1 MRRFHALPDA
11 IKTFY
16 HALTPNICRVCGE
29 LFNAFWGRGEKTM
42 RKLVIAMAAG
52 AALTPCVALADAR
65 EDVIA
70 GVTRCAALSDD
81 RQWLDCYY
89 GAAQPLRAQLGLSP
103 APQAQIKLLESQP
116 RAGAALPGTI
126 TRAAVRTGP
135 PPMPKRSSIFNV
147 FSGDELINNQ
157 PLQSYDI
164 KNGAFIVTLNDGQ
177 VWAQTDEDAAK
188 RPVRWREPANS
199 MRVSISQGAMG
210 TFNLVVGDEN
220 RSYKVKRVR

>member
-1 MRRFHALPDA
+1 MQ
-11 IKTFY
+11 TFY
-16 HALTPNICRVCGE
+16 HAFSQIFAGFAADCSMPFG
-29 LFNAFWGRGEKTM
+29 GRGEMTM

-52 AALTPCVALADAR
+52 AALTPVVALADAR

-103 APQAQIKLLESQP
+103 APQAQIKLLESLP
-116 RAGAALPGTI
+116 RAGAAALPSTV

-135 PPMPKRSSIFNV
+135 PPMPKRSSLFTV
-147 FSGDELINNQ
+147 FSGEDLVKNV

-164 KNGAFIVTLNDGQ
+164 SNGAFTVTLNDGQ
-177 VWAQTDEDAAK
+177 VWTQTEEDAAK

-210 TFNLVVGDEN
+210 SFNLVVGDEN
-220 RSYKVKRVR
+220 RAYKVKRIK

>member
-1 MRRFHALPDA
+1 MPFRR
-11 IKTFY
+11 
-16 HALTPNICRVCGE
+16 V
-29 LFNAFWGRGEKTM
+29 GEKTM

-52 AALTPCVALADAR
+52 AVLTPVAALADAR

-70 GVTRCAALSDD
+70 GVTRCAALTDD

-103 APQAQIKLLESQP
+103 APQAQIKLLESQG
-116 RAGAALPGTI
+116 RAGSALPSTV

-135 PPMPKRSSIFNV
+135 PPMPKRSSIFSV
-147 FSGDELINNQ
+147 FSGDDLAKNV

-164 KNGAFIVTLNDGQ
+164 NNGAFTVTLNDGQ
-177 VWAQTDEDAAK
+177 VWAQTAEDAAK

-210 TFNLVVGDEN
+210 SFNLVLGDEN
-220 RSYKVKRVR
+220 RSYKVKRIK

>member
-1 MRRFHALPDA
+1 
-11 IKTFY
+11 
-16 HALTPNICRVCGE
+16 
-29 LFNAFWGRGEKTM
+29 M

-52 AALTPCVALADAR
+52 AALTPVVALADAR

-103 APQAQIKLLESQP
+103 APQAQIKLLESLP
-116 RAGAALPGTI
+116 RAGAAALPSTV

-135 PPMPKRSSIFNV
+135 PPMPKRSSLFTV
-147 FSGDELINNQ
+147 FSGEDLVKNV

-164 KNGAFIVTLNDGQ
+164 SNGAFTVTLNDGQ
-177 VWAQTDEDAAK
+177 VWTQTEEDAAK

-210 TFNLVVGDEN
+210 SFNLVVGDEN
-220 RSYKVKRVR
+220 RAYKVKRIK

>member
-1 MRRFHALPDA
+1 
-11 IKTFY
+11 
-16 HALTPNICRVCGE
+16 
-29 LFNAFWGRGEKTM
+29 M

-52 AALTPCVALADAR
+52 AALTPGVALADAR

-116 RAGAALPGTI
+116 RAGTALPGTI

-135 PPMPKRSSIFNV
+135 PPMPKRSILTFWG
-147 FSGDELINNQ
+147 GDDVVNNQ

-164 KNGAFIVTLNDGQ
+164 KNGAFVVTLTDGQ
-177 VWAQTDEDAAK
+177 VWAQTEEDAAK

>member
-1 MRRFHALPDA
+1 
-11 IKTFY
+11 
-16 HALTPNICRVCGE
+16 
-29 LFNAFWGRGEKTM
+29 M

-52 AALTPCVALADAR
+52 AALTPCAALADAR

-116 RAGAALPGTI
+116 RAGMATLPSTV

-135 PPMPKRSSIFNV
+135 PPMPKRSSIFSV
-147 FSGDELINNQ
+147 FSGEELATNV
-157 PLQSYDI
+157 PLRSYDI
-164 KNGAFIVTLNDGQ
+164 NNGAFTVTLNDGQ
-177 VWAQTDEDAAK
+177 VWTQTAEDAAK
-188 RPVRWREPANS
+188 RPVRWREPAS
-199 MRVSISQGAMG
+199 AMRVSISQGAMG
-210 TFNLVVGDEN
+210 SFNLVVGDEN
-220 RSYKVKRVR
+220 RAYKVKRVK

>member
-1 MRRFHALPDA
+1 M
-11 IKTFY
+11 
-16 HALTPNICRVCGE
+16 
-29 LFNAFWGRGEKTM
+29 TM

-52 AALTPCVALADAR
+52 AALTPVAALADAR

-103 APQAQIKLLESQP
+103 APQAQIKLLESLP
-116 RAGAALPGTI
+116 RAGAAALPSTV

-135 PPMPKRSSIFNV
+135 PPMPKRSSIFAL
-147 FSGDELINNQ
+147 FSGDELASNV

-164 KNGAFIVTLNDGQ
+164 NGGAFTVTLNDGQ
-177 VWAQTDEDAAK
+177 VWQQTPEDAAK
-188 RPVRWREPANS
+188 RPVRWREPAKA
-199 MRVSISQGAMG
+199 MRVSITQGAMG
-210 TFNLVVGDEN
+210 SFNLVVGDEN
-220 RSYKVKRVR
+220 RAYKVKRVK

>member
-1 MRRFHALPDA
+1 
-11 IKTFY
+11 
-16 HALTPNICRVCGE
+16 
-29 LFNAFWGRGEKTM
+29 M

-52 AALTPCVALADAR
+52 AALAPCAALADAR

-103 APQAQIKLLESQP
+103 APQAQIKLLESLP
-116 RAGAALPGTI
+116 RAGTTALPSTV

-135 PPMPKRSSIFNV
+135 PPMPKRSSIFAL
-147 FSGDELINNQ
+147 FSGDELASNV

-164 KNGAFIVTLNDGQ
+164 NGGAFTVTLNDGQ
-177 VWAQTDEDAAK
+177 VWQQTPEDAAK
-188 RPVRWREPANS
+188 RPVRWREPAKA
-199 MRVSISQGAMG
+199 MRVSITQGAMG
-210 TFNLVVGDEN
+210 SFNLVVGDEN
-220 RSYKVKRVR
+220 RAYKVKRIK